1 MFNRIRDWF
10 LASALKLNGLAVLS
24 APASVDVFQP
34 DGTPM
39 EDIRAEVNT
48 TWDYSVIDETLAREL
63 NLLGEDAVV
72 EELAIP
78 ELGAK
83 KRPLI
88 MVSFNL
94 GGRSKR
100 SRWVVMA
107 RENQAF
113 PVAIG
118 RHDLAG
124 FLIQTSENV

>member
-1 MFNRIRDWF
+1 MLARIQERLLQQLLKWQG
-10 LASALKLNGLAVLS
+10 ASLLNV
-24 APASVDVFQP
+24 PTSVDLFQP
-34 DGTPM
+34 DGTPR
-39 EDIRAEVNT
+39 EDVRAEVNT
-48 TWDYSVIDETLAREL
+48 TWDYSVIDEALAREL

-72 EELAIP
+72 EELVVP

-88 MVSFNL
+88 MVSFTL

-107 RENQAF
+107 REKQAF

-118 RHDLAG
+118 RNDLAG
-124 FLIQTSENV
+124 FLIKAS